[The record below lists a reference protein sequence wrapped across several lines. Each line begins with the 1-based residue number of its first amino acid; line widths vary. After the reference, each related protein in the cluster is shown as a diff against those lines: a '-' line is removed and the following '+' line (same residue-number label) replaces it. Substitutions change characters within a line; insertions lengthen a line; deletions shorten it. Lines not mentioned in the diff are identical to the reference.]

1 MGVTINQV
9 VQDALGI
16 LGEVTGIGTQLYSE
30 PRMVKDAG
38 RAFNMLFKKH
48 WWTQYTAWGKY
59 TLDGATGTVI
69 GTPFTQV
76 IDFDDFR
83 AVYAAGSNRS
93 LPTLPESG
101 VNIFNITGTTPRFWG
116 SIPAGA
122 PNYAGKKI
130 IIHPQTSTG
139 EIVVRARYH
148 PLIAG
153 TDWSGAMSV
162 EFDRDLLVFGT
173 AYVALSG
180 DDLNPQA
187 KADVQQMMDGRYKDI
202 QHSLANQHTASG
214 GSGDIPRHWFSYP

>member
-48 WWTQYTAWGKY
+48 WWRQYTLWGVV
-59 TLDGATGTVI
+59 TLDGVSGTFVSP
-69 GTPFTQV
+69 GQFSQV
-76 IDFDDFR
+76 IDFDDFA
-83 AVYAAGSNRS
+83 AVCPGISS
-93 LPTLPESG
+93 KPLPTLPETLNPFTLSG
-101 VNIFNITGTTPRFWG
+101 STPLYWTSLPPIHPDYISKKLQIYPIVATGNVSVKARFHPLPTGTDWTGTT
-116 SIPAGA
+116 S
-122 PNYAGKKI
+122 
-130 IIHPQTSTG
+130 
-139 EIVVRARYH
+139 
-148 PLIAG
+148 L
-153 TDWSGAMSV
+153 D
-162 EFDRDLLVFGT
+162 FDRDLLVFGT

-202 QHSLANQHTASG
+202 QHALANQHFARVG
-214 GSGDIPRHWFSYP
+214 HGDIPLSWHEYP